1 MNPEGMTKS
10 RSVEG
15 APKFKNAT
23 ATHGSSGNSIN
34 GATESTAAAPE
45 MPSVA
50 NPYNRAKDRVD
61 AISNARTITIN
72 GVTMKYAYVS
82 QRGFYPEEPFKANQD
97 AYCVHENVTED
108 DAFFGVFDGHG
119 KDGDG
124 CAQFA
129 KEDLPKRLF
138 ANLTEYKNKHPE
150 QHLTREQ
157 VQFVLKKSHVET
169 NQNLR
174 KNPNVDDSLSGTT
187 AVSIYFH
194 GRRSR
199 ITISNVGDSRAV
211 LGRYENSKTLK
222 ALPLSRDQTPYRKD
236 ERARIK
242 KKGARVLSLDQLE
255 GLEPIEGSEYGAD
268 NFELGQQIDEGGDPP
283 RVWHPEEDYPGTAFT
298 RSIGDALAEDLGVY
312 AEPEMLTREINNDD
326 KILVLASDGVYEF
339 LTNQSVVD
347 ICAKFTD
354 PLEACRAV
362 VAEAYELWLQ
372 YELRTDD
379 ITIICIFIQNVK
391 TDNRR
396 VSLGAVS
403 AAGSEQAVPG
413 APSSP
418 IKHQAIEEEEEEDDD
433 ELENIDGTAPLLP
446 DEGFKPVRKTVSKE
460 KSMAIQKLKES
471 GQAVVAEDEY
481 VDLKQ
486 LATPK
491 TPEEKLAIADAIK
504 ASTMFRNVTEEQRE
518 LVYSCMESIK
528 VKAGQWVIRQGTVGD
543 RFYIVDDG
551 QFEVR
556 IVPDGETDVTG
567 TGGHILHQYEGSRER
582 HAHPS
587 FGELALMHSA
597 PRSASIIAKTNG
609 HLWALHRAAF
619 RQILVTAQDHRKE
632 LKKVLRTIPVFEHLD
647 NDCINKLAAI
657 MEDITFGRGDNITE
671 QGRPG
676 TKMYVMETGLAYS
689 TQMLPTETI
698 RSNLKAGSYFGEEV
712 LDGEKAYSKT
722 IMAMQTTSCWQL
734 DANVLKQTL
743 GPLLQ
748 KTATS
753 AEL

>member
-1 MNPEGMTKS
+1 
-10 RSVEG
+10 
-15 APKFKNAT
+15 
-23 ATHGSSGNSIN
+23 
-34 GATESTAAAPE
+34 
-45 MPSVA
+45 
-50 NPYNRAKDRVD
+50 
-61 AISNARTITIN
+61 
-72 GVTMKYAYVS
+72 
-82 QRGFYPEEPFKANQD
+82 
-97 AYCVHENVTED
+97 
-108 DAFFGVFDGHG
+108 
-119 KDGDG
+119 
-124 CAQFA
+124 
-129 KEDLPKRLF
+129 
-138 ANLTEYKNKHPE
+138 
-150 QHLTREQ
+150 
-157 VQFVLKKSHVET
+157 
-169 NQNLR
+169 
-174 KNPNVDDSLSGTT
+174 
-187 AVSIYFH
+187 
-194 GRRSR
+194 
-199 ITISNVGDSRAV
+199 
-211 LGRYENSKTLK
+211 
-222 ALPLSRDQTPYRKD
+222 
-236 ERARIK
+236 
-242 KKGARVLSLDQLE
+242 LDQLE

-518 LVYSCMESIK
+518 LVYSCMESRLK
-528 VKAGQWVIRQGTVGD
+528 PASGSFDKAPWVTVS
-543 RFYIVDDG
+543 ISS
-551 QFEVR
+551 
-556 IVPDGETDVTG
+556 TMAN
-567 TGGHILHQYEGSRER
+567 SKC
-582 HAHPS
+582 
-587 FGELALMHSA
+587 
-597 PRSASIIAKTNG
+597 ASCQMAK
-609 HLWALHRAAF
+609 
-619 RQILVTAQDHRKE
+619 
-632 LKKVLRTIPVFEHLD
+632 RT
-647 NDCINKLAAI
+647 
-657 MEDITFGRGDNITE
+657 
-671 QGRPG
+671 
-676 TKMYVMETGLAYS
+676 
-689 TQMLPTETI
+689 
-698 RSNLKAGSYFGEEV
+698 
-712 LDGEKAYSKT
+712 
-722 IMAMQTTSCWQL
+722 
-734 DANVLKQTL
+734 
-743 GPLLQ
+743 
-748 KTATS
+748 
-753 AEL
+753 